1 MAKKIMLD
9 TDILFEYFAKNLDVL
24 NFIETANI
32 CISSVTQAEIVLAAY
47 NKDID
52 IKLKNVLFFLK

>member
-1 MAKKIMLD
+1 MLD